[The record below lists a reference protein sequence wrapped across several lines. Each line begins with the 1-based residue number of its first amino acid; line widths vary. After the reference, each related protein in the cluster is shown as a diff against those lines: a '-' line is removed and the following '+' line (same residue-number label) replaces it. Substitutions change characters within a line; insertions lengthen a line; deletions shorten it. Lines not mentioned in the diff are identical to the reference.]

1 MAAPLG
7 KPQREGLDPASLKAG
22 GLLCGPVGMMGLG
35 ELRNPRPLG
44 AGGHPRQASGQEPLS
59 VPLRDPGP
67 CCPDPAV
74 VGSRACEHG
83 ARGGAHR
90 GDQWPHAC
98 SSKST
103 PAGWFLA
110 ECLALGLDCTRPALC
125 VPSWQVRVKDSGLM
139 LVLQPRAVPGLSTTG
154 PGAHR
159 EAIWGCRKW
168 GSGRLAWIS
177 SWVAPAGVSGEWW
190 TPRSVPSQ
198 VTRH

>member
-83 ARGGAHR
+83 ARVSMELTVA
-90 GDQWPHAC
+90 
-98 SSKST
+98 T
-103 PAGWFLA
+103 
-110 ECLALGLDCTRPALC
+110 
-125 VPSWQVRVKDSGLM
+125 
-139 LVLQPRAVPGLSTTG
+139 
-154 PGAHR
+154 
-159 EAIWGCRKW
+159 
-168 GSGRLAWIS
+168 SGRTPVPPSLLQLVGFWLSVWLWAWT
-177 SWVAPAGVSGEWW
+177 APGQ
-190 TPRSVPSQ
+190 RSVSP
-198 VTRH
+198 RGR